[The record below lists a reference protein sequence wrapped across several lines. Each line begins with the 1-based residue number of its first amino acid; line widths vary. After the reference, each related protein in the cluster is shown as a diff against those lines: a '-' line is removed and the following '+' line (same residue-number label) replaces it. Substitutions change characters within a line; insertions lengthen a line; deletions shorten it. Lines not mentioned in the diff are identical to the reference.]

1 MGEPAV
7 TESIAEKPVTKSPR
21 TRRLRLKLP
30 RLTRAEKP
38 TDTETD
44 ETAAQAPTTSPLAY
58 KTFSPKLAPGLTA
71 LGGILAIAGGLG
83 AWVRAVQVETEGL
96 AAEEVEVVMG
106 YNDPEGLTIAVFG
119 AVALL
124 TSFFWLRRRPLFNV
138 LPPFVL
144 KVIPILASLGV
155 VGLAAWQLPLIDR
168 QANAMAAEAVER
180 LGFTTF
186 HAGLGW
192 GAWTMVVAASAL
204 FLATIIG
211 ILREIDL
218 RRNADQG
225 ERRDED

>member
-7 TESIAEKPVTKSPR
+7 TESINEKTVPEAPR

-30 RLTRAEKP
+30 RLTRPEKP
-38 TDTETD
+38 TESSTD
-44 ETAAQAPTTSPLAY
+44 EKHTSAPTASPLAY
-58 KTFSPKLAPGLTA
+58 KTFSPKIAPGLAT
-71 LGGILAIAGGLG
+71 LGGVLAIAGGLG

-96 AAEEVEVVMG
+96 AAQEVEVVMG

-124 TSFFWLRRRPLFNV
+124 TSFFWFRRRPLFSV
-138 LPPFVL
+138 FPAFVL
-144 KVIPILASLGV
+144 KLVPILASLGV
-155 VGLAAWQLPLIDR
+155 IGLAVWQLPLIDR
-168 QANAMAAEAVER
+168 QANAMAEEAVER

-186 HAGLGW
+186 HSGLGW
-192 GAWTMVVAASAL
+192 GAWTMVVAACAL

-218 RRNADQG
+218 RRNRQREG
-225 ERRDED
+225 ETG